1 MIANTR
7 RPPIR
12 SVSSPSG
19 IRSSA
24 PRTTG
29 IEIITD
35 VSMLERPSSSWMSGA
50 IGASIP
56 QAEKVTAKAIVASAS
71 CLVDSPLP
79 AITLHSSEFE
89 PHGDTLSGSGVPRR
103 HVRRRLLLSRMDGPP
118 NDQNRA

>member
-1 MIANTR
+1 MKANTR

-12 SVSSPSG
+12 SVSSPRG
-19 IRSSA
+19 IRSSD
-24 PRTTG
+24 PSTTG

-56 QAEKVTAKAIVASAS
+56 QAEKVTAKAIVARTS

-79 AITLHSSEFE
+79 AITDGYSST
-89 PHGDTLSGSGVPRR
+89 GWTGRR
-103 HVRRRLLLSRMDGPP
+103 TIRTEHDAR
-118 NDQNRA
+118 